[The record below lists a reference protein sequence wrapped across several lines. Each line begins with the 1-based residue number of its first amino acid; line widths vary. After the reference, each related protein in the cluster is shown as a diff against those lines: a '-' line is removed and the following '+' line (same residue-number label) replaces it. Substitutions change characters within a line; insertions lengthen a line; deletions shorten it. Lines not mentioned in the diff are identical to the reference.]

1 MTDETH
7 LQSLRQLSTGQ
18 VFQVESYY
26 HSESQQQIILWDD
39 MIHAFPRMTTIRNGT
54 TVVPR
59 ARDTTSHYIEP
70 SCIKYHPDMILDI
83 IESEE

>member
-1 MTDETH
+1 MADETR

-18 VFQVESYY
+18 VFQFEAYY
-26 HSESQQQIILWDD
+26 HSESQQHIILWDD
-39 MIHAFPRMTTIRNGT
+39 MTHAFPRMTAIRNGT

-70 SCIKYHPDMILDI
+70 RCIKYYPDKTLDVV
-83 IESEE
+83 ESEE